1 MRKDFIEQCNRI
13 TMENITPDFSSWDLS
28 KEDAQTRKQM
38 KLIYAIYNLDMQALV
53 TSYDFKEYKKQTPA
67 KPEQQQWIGNNEFNA
82 KHYVIPMG
90 YEPNIAMQSAILPR
104 LKEIY
109 NSTAKMVKAKNGKFS
124 FDKIFSLICDKV
136 LFNSDSPFT
145 AGMDIM
151 RELSKSEDFEQDI
164 DYMSNDVIPQAQII
178 ASMLKAGKLISTG
191 AKLLGD
197 IKHLRVD
204 YVGKDLLP
212 VGTDLAKLLY
222 SLPKSLIT
230 PDDFDSWFD
239 SALAAVG
246 VSVKDGYKK
255 TYQTAEKVSKVA
267 EKASIALEGVQEAKE
282 VGKAKAA
289 VHAVE
294 KLAETKKEESA
305 PFMNP
310 PEIDRSELVPLLED
324 YYDITKATVALQ
336 NDGKTE
342 GYKEF
347 DLSYVPGI
355 RRAFGYFD
363 RDKAVKIYSKLLEL
377 YGTCSE

>member
-13 TMENITPDFSSWDLS
+13 TMENMTPDFSSWDLS

-90 YEPNIAMQSAILPR
+90 YEPNIAIQSAILPK

-124 FDKIFSLICDKV
+124 FDKVFSLICDKV

-178 ASMLKAGKLISTG
+178 ASML
-191 AKLLGD
+191 
-197 IKHLRVD
+197 
-204 YVGKDLLP
+204 
-212 VGTDLAKLLY
+212 
-222 SLPKSLIT
+222 
-230 PDDFDSWFD
+230 
-239 SALAAVG
+239 
-246 VSVKDGYKK
+246 
-255 TYQTAEKVSKVA
+255 
-267 EKASIALEGVQEAKE
+267 
-282 VGKAKAA
+282 
-289 VHAVE
+289 
-294 KLAETKKEESA
+294 
-305 PFMNP
+305 
-310 PEIDRSELVPLLED
+310 
-324 YYDITKATVALQ
+324 
-336 NDGKTE
+336 
-342 GYKEF
+342 
-347 DLSYVPGI
+347 
-355 RRAFGYFD
+355 
-363 RDKAVKIYSKLLEL
+363 
-377 YGTCSE
+377 